1 MAEPEILFDVDASKI
16 LAKLH
21 LGALEAVKQWL
32 SEGFFVNT
40 GIKNDNP
47 SAKPD
52 NPGKVEFDLTN
63 GEYEI
68 GYVTTVDYAAKT
80 ALNSSIEQI
89 TPLLSKIKVVGES
102 LIREEGESDDKPL
115 LSKEKN
121 EQKQQKR
128 DEHAQKMDQ
137 NVQEIYKKVDEI
149 LVSQKDNLEKS
160 GFKLDEIFDE
170 YKKQSAALKNW
181 IDKKNQTAK
190 QNDRN
195 AKPMS
200 VDDLKFSKVF
210 KSSIENNIKFMANPN
225 IAKEFIEF
233 LIKKLQVVAKA
244 SGNISPDRIN
254 KTDDEFKNDFEN
266 AFNGLQAYMNVFVG
280 DKAKAIKDDNVVV
293 QFVSSEVKDSNDK
306 KLVANYEIVPAD
318 AKEIELQHKKNEA
331 NKDKATMKVCFKIGY
346 SVQIDK

>member
-40 GIKNDNP
+40 GIKNDNQ

-68 GYVTTVDYAAKT
+68 GYVTIIDFEAHDKLNQLIDKISPIIAKIKT
-80 ALNSSIEQI
+80 NQKIGEAEELSNNKNADEENK
-89 TPLLSKIKVVGES
+89 TLLSKDKNQKKQKERKERDTNINGEIKKAFD
-102 LIREEGESDDKPL
+102 LINAEIKKFEKDLVEIGIDPNKQLEDIKKTNDFANLLKKANEEEKKKNPNYEDLTVDKITSYDNILFYPEL
-115 LSKEKN
+115 FKKTL
-121 EQKQQKR
+121 EQ
-128 DEHAQKMDQ
+128 
-137 NVQEIYKKVDEI
+137 
-149 LVSQKDNLEKS
+149 LVSNIQE
-160 GFKLDEIFDE
+160 
-170 YKKQSAALKNW
+170 AV
-181 IDKKNQTAK
+181 KKNG
-190 QNDRN
+190 
-195 AKPMS
+195 
-200 VDDLKFSKVF
+200 
-210 KSSIENNIKFMANPN
+210 SSTS
-225 IAKEFIEF
+225 
-233 LIKKLQVVAKA
+233 LD
-244 SGNISPDRIN
+244 NISD
-254 KTDDEFKNDFEN
+254 KDFKN

-280 DKAKAIKDDNVVV
+280 DKAKAMKDDNVVV

-306 KLVANYEIVPAD
+306 KLVANYEIVSAD

>member
-68 GYVTTVDYAAKT
+68 GYVTSIDFEAHDK
-80 ALNSSIEQI
+80 LNQLIDKISPII
-89 TPLLSKIKVVGES
+89 AKIKTNQKIGEA
-102 LIREEGESDDKPL
+102 EELSNNKNADEENKPL
-115 LSKEKN
+115 LSKDKNQKKQKERKERDTNINGEIKKAFDLINAEIKKFEKDLVEIGIDPNKQLEDIRKTNDFANLLKKAN
-121 EQKQQKR
+121 E
-128 DEHAQKMDQ
+128 E
-137 NVQEIYKKVDEI
+137 EKKKNPNYEDLTVDKITSYDNILFYPELFKKTLEQ
-149 LVSQKDNLEKS
+149 LVSNIQE
-160 GFKLDEIFDE
+160 
-170 YKKQSAALKNW
+170 AV
-181 IDKKNQTAK
+181 KKNG
-190 QNDRN
+190 
-195 AKPMS
+195 
-200 VDDLKFSKVF
+200 
-210 KSSIENNIKFMANPN
+210 SSTS
-225 IAKEFIEF
+225 
-233 LIKKLQVVAKA
+233 LD
-244 SGNISPDRIN
+244 NISD
-254 KTDDEFKNDFEN
+254 KDFKN

-280 DKAKAIKDDNVVV
+280 DKAKAMKDDNVVV